1 MLNPNK
7 DVNQERDSQNR
18 DIPSRGEMKGIYK
31 ITAVQPVQKANGSDW
46 SRPEGPRR
54 DISREKKPS
63 KPKQNKTT

>member
-18 DIPSRGEMKGIYK
+18 DPIQGRDERIYK
-31 ITAVQPVQKANGSDW
+31 ITAVQQVPKANGSDW